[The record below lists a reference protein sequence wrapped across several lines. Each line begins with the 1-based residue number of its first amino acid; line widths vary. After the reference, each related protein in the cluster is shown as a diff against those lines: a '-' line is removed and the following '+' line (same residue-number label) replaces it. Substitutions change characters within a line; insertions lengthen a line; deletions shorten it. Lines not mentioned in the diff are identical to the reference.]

1 MMISKQM
8 THEVYDMEAVP
19 RVLVVDDV
27 TDNIQVAMNLLNQ
40 QHYSLSYAM
49 SGRDALQLLE
59 QNHYDLILLDIMMP
73 EIDGYE
79 LCRRIQARPDYNNCP
94 IIFLTA
100 RTDKASLER
109 AFEAGGVDYIAKPFH
124 SSEFFARVKT
134 HLELFQSRQILEDHN
149 QLLKNRAIQA
159 ENQLSTEL
167 EETQMEMIHLLTGLM
182 ESTSDE
188 TSHHIQRVAKHSRL
202 LAILHQD
209 LDNKDAYVLY
219 HAAPMHDIG
228 KVFIPEHIL
237 HKSGKLTPE
246 EFDVMKTHTTQ
257 TSKFFRKSNKP
268 ILQAAGLI
276 SRQHH
281 EKWDGSGYPDN
292 LAGED
297 IHIYSRIVALAD
309 VFDALTH
316 KRCYKPEWSIEK
328 AAEYIIDNSGSH
340 FDPHLVQLFQDNLHR
355 FIAIANE

>member
-1 MMISKQM
+1 
-8 THEVYDMEAVP
+8 MEAVP

-27 TDNIQVAMNLLNQ
+27 TDNIQIAMNLLNQ
-40 QHYSLSYAM
+40 QPYSLSYAT
-49 SGRDALQLLE
+49 SGQDVLNLLE
-59 QNHYDLILLDIMMP
+59 HNQYDLILLDIMMP

-79 LCRRIQARPDYNNCP
+79 LCRRIQSRPDYNHCP

-100 RTDKASLER
+100 RTDEVSVQR
-109 AFEAGGVDYIAKPFH
+109 AFEAGGVDYIAKPFN

-134 HLELFQSRQILEDHN
+134 HLELFQSRQALESNN
-149 QLLKNRAIQA
+149 QWLQHRAIRA
-159 ENQLSTEL
+159 ENLLSTEL

-202 LAILHQD
+202 LATLHQD
-209 LDNKDAYVLY
+209 LNKEDAYVLY

-237 HKSGKLTPE
+237 HKPGKLTPE
-246 EFDVMKTHTTQ
+246 EFEIMKTHTTQ

-268 ILQAAGLI
+268 ILQAAGII

-316 KRCYKPEWSIEK
+316 KRCYKSEWSIET
-328 AAEYIIDNSGSH
+328 AAGYIVEKSGSH
-340 FDPHLVQLFQDNLHR
+340 FDPYLVQLFQDNLPS